1 MICPL
6 RVVANN
12 SQNDGIRYELDLENY
27 AKSFAEESVENFIIK
42 PKFESTCNGIIETT
56 QMEELKIKLIYQSRF
71 STVGSSLDSEI
82 E

>member
-12 SQNDGIRYELDLENY
+12 SQNDGISYELDLEKY
-27 AKSFAEESVENFIIK
+27 AKSFAEESIENFIIK
-42 PKFESTCNGIIETT
+42 PNFERSCNGIVETT
-56 QMEELKIKLIYQSRF
+56 QMEELKINLIYQSTF